1 MLQIIKTNLYR
12 TITNKRL
19 WKVLFVYLLIFLS
32 VAVCETVLPLVN
44 NLNTDQGFA
53 YEYERFKSSDLLV
66 HNFWEFCMTT
76 DMLVM
81 AVIFQFCWLSDYA
94 KDNGFKTMCSISR
107 SRWRIILSNYI
118 VMNLMTP
125 VLMIIKLAALAITAF
140 LFRFEMGSW
149 TLTPE
154 IVIGTLVIIFMIG
167 FYEAFF
173 YLIYTITRS
182 FMVLI
187 YTFFI
192 PFCFLMADRIVWCL
206 PYGEE
211 IRNVV
216 TTIFFAPDLI
226 YELLNRGVIFEG
238 RVWLGIPIYLAMTA
252 PLLFVTCLIAEKRD
266 VR

>member
-32 VAVCETVLPLVN
+32 VAVCETVLPLIN

-53 YEYERFKSSDLLV
+53 YEFERFKSSDLLS
-66 HNFWEFCMTT
+66 HNFWEFSMTI
-76 DMLVM
+76 DMLLM
-81 AVIFQFCWLSDYA
+81 AVIFQFCWLFDYTR
-94 KDNGFKTMCSISR
+94 DNGFKTMCSISR

-140 LFRFEMGSW
+140 LFHFEMGSW
-149 TLTPE
+149 TLTSE
-154 IVIGTLVIIFMIG
+154 IVIGTMVIIFMIG

-173 YLIYTITRS
+173 YLLYTITGS
-182 FMVLI
+182 FMTLI
-187 YTFFI
+187 YVFFI
-192 PFCFLMADRIVWCL
+192 PVTIILSDRITWCL
-206 PYGEE
+206 PYGDE
-211 IRNVV
+211 IKDIVS
-216 TTIFFAPDLI
+216 TLFFAPDII
-226 YELLNRGVIFEG
+226 YVLLDRGAILDG

-252 PLLFVTCLIAEKRD
+252 PLLFLTCLIAEKRD
-266 VR
+266 VK